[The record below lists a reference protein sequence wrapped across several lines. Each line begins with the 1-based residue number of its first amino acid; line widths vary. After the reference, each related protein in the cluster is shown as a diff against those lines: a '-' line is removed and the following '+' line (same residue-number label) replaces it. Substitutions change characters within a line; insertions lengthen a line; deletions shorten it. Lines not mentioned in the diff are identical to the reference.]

1 MMTIKDSVANRNIK
15 NLFHFTTID
24 NFISIL
30 EREYIY
36 SRKIIDELKLSND
49 GYYTGDYVE
58 HMDDQRLDNLTGFI
72 NLSISRPHWYL
83 LNQFRKR
90 TDLQHFDWC
99 IIELNTKP
107 LLQKN
112 TLFSVCNAASLTAKR
127 YGIKTGKQ
135 AFNRMFQDK
144 VVTPQKCYERQ
155 GMPRHF
161 TTDIQAEV
169 LVEDKISIDEIT
181 NVYLEN
187 EEQLIKYKSAFK
199 LLNLDTKLF
208 SVKTEVFDRPIFR

>member
-1 MMTIKDSVANRNIK
+1 MAIKDSISNRNIK
-15 NLFHFTTID
+15 SLFHFTTID

-30 EREYIY
+30 ERNYIY

-58 HMDDQRLDNLTGFI
+58 HMDDQRFDNLTDFI

-83 LNQFRKR
+83 FNQFRKR
-90 TDLQHFDWC
+90 DDLRDFDWC
-99 IIELNTKP
+99 IIELTTKP
-107 LLQKN
+107 LFEES
-112 TLFSVCNAASLTAKR
+112 TLFSVCNAASITAKD
-127 YGIKTGKQ
+127 YGIKSGVK
-135 AFNRMFQDK
+135 AFNSLFQDE
-144 VVTPQKCYERQ
+144 VVTPQKSYTRR
-155 GMPRHF
+155 GIPKHL

-169 LVEDKISIDEIT
+169 LVKDKISIDEIT

-208 SVKTEVFDRPIFR
+208 SVKTELFDRAIFR